1 MTTQA
6 AMIAEIEDDSERS
19 DTAAIR
25 TKIQQ
30 AIRYFQPRRF
40 WFNETRS
47 NTFSTVIDQTDYDIA
62 TVGDFYTFDAL
73 YLIEGNGEVN
83 ALKRR
88 DYRWSETLEGNVTSN
103 HPYSWAYVNKTVR
116 LYPPPDAV
124 YTMRPTGHIK
134 VAAPADDNETENAWM
149 IYAYDLIMYRT
160 RVSLE
165 ANRWMDPNAAL
176 MFKQMEQLE
185 FTRLMGEGGKRIG
198 TGETIPTQF

>member
-1 MTTQA
+1 
-6 AMIAEIEDDSERS
+6 MIAEIEDDSERS

-47 NTFSTVIDQTDYDIA
+47 NTFSTVAGQSDYDIA

-103 HPYSWAYVNKTVR
+103 QPYSWAYVNKTVR

-134 VAAPADDNETENAWM
+134 VAAPATDGDAENEWM
-149 IYAYDLIMYRT
+149 LYAYDLIMYRA
-160 RVSLE
+160 RASLE
-165 ANRWMDPNAAL
+165 ANRWADPNAAL

-185 FTRLMGEGGKRIG
+185 FTRLMREGVNRIG
-198 TGETIPTQF
+198 TGETTPTQF

>member
-1 MTTQA
+1 MTTLGT
-6 AMIAEIEDDSERS
+6 MIAEIEDDSERS

-25 TKIQQ
+25 SKIQQ

-47 NTFSTVIDQTDYDIA
+47 NTFSTVVNQTDYSIA

-73 YLIEGNGEVN
+73 YLVESNGEVD

-103 HPYSWAYVNKTVR
+103 QPYSWAYIDKTMR

-124 YTMRPTGHIK
+124 YTMRPTGHLKI
-134 VAAPADDNETENAWM
+134 AAPATDDEADNEWM
-149 IYAYDLIMYRT
+149 IYAYDLIMYRA
-160 RVSLE
+160 RASLE
-165 ANRWMDPNAAL
+165 ANRWLNPQAAL
-176 MFKQMEQLE
+176 MFNQMEEIE
-185 FTRLMGEGGKRIG
+185 FRKLMAEGAKRIG